1 LSLIY
6 VSAPRVINGIIFSD
20 LGQAAKFMALDWVQK
35 ALAEC
40 LDFAPFPAT
49 LNVRPADR
57 EDARVWESVKNDAS
71 LFFYMPSHAGS
82 CKARVYRVAIQSGAD
97 GTRRKT
103 AGAVLVPEIVGYPK
117 DKIEIVAPTR
127 LKDTFGVK
135 DGDPLT
141 LEFIH

>member
-1 LSLIY
+1 

-20 LGQAAKFMALDWVQK
+20 LGQAAKFMALDWVQQ

-57 EDARVWESVKNDAS
+57 EDATVWESVKNDAS
-71 LFFYMPSHAGS
+71 FFLYMPSHAGS
-82 CKARVYRVAIQSGAD
+82 CSARVYRVAIQSGAD
-97 GTRRKT
+97 RTGRKT
-103 AGAVLVPEIVGYPK
+103 AGAVLVPEIAGYPK

-127 LKDTFGVK
+127 LKDTFGVE
-135 DGDPLT
+135 DGDRLT